1 MRLYPGYTLRTLA
14 EDDIAELFQH
24 LRLLD
29 PDIGKANPIG
39 E

>member
-14 EDDIAELFQH
+14 EDDIAELFWH
-24 LRLLD
+24 LAILD
-29 PDIGKANPIG
+29 PDIGKATPSG

>member
-14 EDDIAELFQH
+14 EDDIAELFRH
-24 LRLLD
+24 FGLLD

-39 E
+39 